1 MPPIEPTKG
10 RPYGR
15 SKIEVGDRV
24 YIVRKNDRWHG
35 YVGRVVDIVGTTFWV
50 SVDGWKK
57 NYFSESELRKVV
69 NG

>member
-1 MPPIEPTKG
+1 MPIEPTTP

-15 SKIEVGDRV
+15 SRIQVGDRV
-24 YIVRKNDRWHG
+24 YIAKRNDDYQG
-35 YVGRVVDIVGTTFWV
+35 YVGRVVTIVGTTYWV

-57 NYFSESELRKVV
+57 KYYSEFDLRKVV

>member
-1 MPPIEPTKG
+1 MGIEPTTK

-15 SKIEVGDRV
+15 SRIELGDRV
-24 YIVRKNDRWHG
+24 YIAKRNDPYG
-35 YVGRVVDIVGTTFWV
+35 GCIGKVVEIVGTTYWV

-57 NYFSESELRKVV
+57 NYYNESELRKIV